1 MLTTRYTTISNTVYT
16 VEEGFGCTFVTRQ
29 GARITGRGY
38 GTDLDWPDGQRVPVA
53 EVQVRANGGLHIVAR
68 EWDVP
73 SLFTSRVREMLTV

>member
-29 GARITGRGY
+29 G
-38 GTDLDWPDGQRVPVA
+38 GTDLDWPAGQRVPVV
-53 EVQVRANGGLHIVAR
+53 EVRVRANGGLHVVAR

-73 SLFTSRVREMLTV
+73 SLWTSPVREMVML